1 MPQHAPKK
9 SLASGLFHFLPVD
22 RPGIEKIARRHGSRL
37 LPVDLG
43 HVGSREL
50 VLHTLGQAL
59 AFPDWYGANFD
70 ALYDCLAD
78 DEWRG
83 PQGSIVQISGLTTL
97 RQADPETFA
106 TLLEVLGSAT
116 QAAGSGH
123 PLCLLLD
130 APAPGIA
137 PLPVA

>member
-22 RPGIEKIARRHGSRL
+22 RPEIEKIARRHGSRL
-37 LPVDLG
+37 LPVDLS
-43 HVGSREL
+43 HAGSREL

-70 ALYDCLAD
+70 ALHDCLSD
-78 DEWRG
+78 DEWRS
-83 PQGSIVQISGLTTL
+83 PHGSIVLLNGLATL
-97 RQADPETFA
+97 HQAAPETYT
-106 TLLEVLGSAT
+106 TLLEVLSSAA
-116 QAAGSGH
+116 QATDARY

-130 APAPGIA
+130 APAPGVA
-137 PLPVA
+137 PLSAA

>member
-1 MPQHAPKK
+1 MAQHAPKK

-22 RPGIEKIARRHGSRL
+22 RPEIEKIARRHGSRL

-43 HVGSREL
+43 HASSREL

-59 AFPDWYGANFD
+59 AFPDWYGANLD

-83 PQGSIVQISGLTTL
+83 PQGSIVLISGLTTL

-106 TLLEVLGSAT
+106 TLLEVLGSAA
-116 QAAGSGH
+116 QATDARY

-130 APAPGIA
+130 APAPGVA

>member
-22 RPGIEKIARRHGSRL
+22 RPEIEKIARRHGSRL
-37 LPVDLG
+37 LPVDLS
-43 HVGSREL
+43 HAGSREL

-59 AFPDWYGANFD
+59 AFPDWYGANLD
-70 ALYDCLAD
+70 ALHDCLAD
-78 DEWRG
+78 DEWRS
-83 PQGSIVQISGLTTL
+83 PHGSIVLLNGLATL
-97 RQADPETFA
+97 RQADPDAFA
-106 TLLEVLGSAT
+106 TLLEVLGSAA
-116 QAAGSGH
+116 QAAGSRH

-130 APAPGIA
+130 APAPSIA